1 MASVLDRAKT
11 RVGAPI
17 CSEQQ
22 ALVKAPNG
30 AHICSV
36 VVYSRWIEDYQAE
49 AAINESDVGERAIR
63 CAMSFREAAGKW
75 IERQPC
81 RKPEDEGGGLRAL
94 GSKLKGEC

>member
-1 MASVLDRAKT
+1 MAPVLDRAKT

-49 AAINESDVGERAIR
+49 AALNESAAGERAI
-63 CAMSFREAAGKW
+63 S
-75 IERQPC
+75 
-81 RKPEDEGGGLRAL
+81 
-94 GSKLKGEC
+94 